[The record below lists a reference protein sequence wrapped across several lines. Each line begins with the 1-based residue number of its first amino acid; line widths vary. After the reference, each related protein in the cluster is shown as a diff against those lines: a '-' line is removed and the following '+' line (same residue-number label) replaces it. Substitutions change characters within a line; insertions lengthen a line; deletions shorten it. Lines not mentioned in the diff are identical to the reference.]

1 MAKIEPEFLSKN
13 AYAKYLGIDE
23 KAVRKAIE
31 SGKIKKGFDLVKKK
45 IIKHL
50 ADKEFG
56 FLHQLNRP
64 KAGVSKQQTA
74 DSLKS
79 EKKSE
84 LSVAKKS
91 EVRSPKSE
99 VEEVDLDDGI
109 VAVPDSNKRPKI
121 KKPPAIKQLNREP
134 EDDEDLQIPNLVF
147 NPRATDETVADLIQV
162 TPYMEYKEAL
172 TKREIIGLALDKV
185 KLQEQNKTL
194 VRKDQVDA
202 ALYAF
207 GAEIKKNILSIP
219 QRCADELLHAESKVD
234 VINILMKEL
243 NQALSALSNMN
254 DFEIK
259 S

>member
-31 SGKIKKGFDLVKKK
+31 SGKIKKGFDLAKKK

-74 DSLKS
+74 DRLKS

-84 LSVAKKS
+84 LLGDLKS

-99 VEEVDLDDGI
+99 VEGVDLGDGM
-109 VAVPDSNKRPKI
+109 VAIPASAKHPKI
-121 KKPPAIKQLNREP
+121 KKPPAIKELNLEP
-134 EDDEDLQIPNLVF
+134 EDEEDFQIPHLVF
-147 NPRATDETVADLIQV
+147 NPRATDETVADLIEV

-194 VRKDQVDA
+194 VRKSDVDA

-243 NQALSALSNMN
+243 NQALSSLSDMN
-254 DFEIK
+254 EFEFK
-259 S
+259 T